1 MACAGWLAQEL
12 PHATGVHP
20 YLPPPPANIST
31 RSFFFLLSQ
40 EMLRFHVDITK
51 WCGRHCASTGI
62 VSVSLFYLI
71 LTAPPRGHSPYSNRM
86 KGSKLKS
93 DYIGTLA
100 LFRGTQEAAKYLS
113 DKLPSLARKQ
123 KVLFHWIKYY
133 ICGNFY
139 LKENKI
145 SRNHGNFPQS
155 SSTCVMDHFKQTTTQ
170 GYITFR

>member
-1 MACAGWLAQEL
+1 MPRACTHTFHHRPQILRL
-12 PHATGVHP
+12 D
-20 YLPPPPANIST
+20 L
-31 RSFFFLLSQ
+31 FFFLLSQ

-93 DYIGTLA
+93 DYIRTLA

-139 LKENKI
+139 LKQ
-145 SRNHGNFPQS
+145 NFQEPWEFS
-155 SSTCVMDHFKQTTTQ
+155 SK
-170 GYITFR
+170 